1 LNKVPHID
9 SPARGIVLM
18 LSGLLL
24 LTLNDAT
31 AKWLTTGYPVPQ
43 VISLRGIFILI
54 PLAIVIYWRGGFAAF
69 RPHRIRNHALRAL
82 FFLGSTFFIIT
93 ALSLMPLAD
102 AIAFT
107 FSGPLIVAALA
118 PFLLGERVGWRRWSA
133 ILVGFAGV
141 VVMARPTPDA
151 FQWAA
156 LIALCAAFSGAMRDM
171 VTRRISAEESSD
183 LILFTST
190 LAVTSAG
197 ALAAVSFP
205 WRMPDAVDFG
215 LFALLGLLNGGAHYL
230 MIEAH
235 RWGEASLI
243 APFRYT
249 ALVWAFI
256 LGYLVWGDLPD
267 VWLLSGSVLVVG
279 SGLYIL
285 QRETRAKRP

>member
-1 LNKVPHID
+1 MNKAPHID

-69 RPHRIRNHALRAL
+69 R
-82 FFLGSTFFIIT
+82 
-93 ALSLMPLAD
+93 LMPLAD